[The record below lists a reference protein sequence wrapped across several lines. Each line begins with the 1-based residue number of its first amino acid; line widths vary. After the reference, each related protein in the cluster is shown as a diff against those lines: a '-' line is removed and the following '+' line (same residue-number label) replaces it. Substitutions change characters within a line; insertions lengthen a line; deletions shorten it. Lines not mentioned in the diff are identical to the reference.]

1 MRRTEQAQGLRLMKF
16 EEVYGRTRSRLLSQ
30 AEAAEVLGVSE
41 RTFRRWRDRYEAEG
55 AEGLYDCRLG
65 RVSARRAPVDEVV
78 RVLELFDTRYWDF
91 TAKHFHEKLVAE
103 HDCERSYNWVR
114 LTLQARGRMRAAPRR
129 GAHRRK
135 RPRRALPGMM
145 LHQDGSHHAWVPGRR
160 CDLIVTMDDA
170 TSEIYSAFLVEEEG
184 TASTFRALKQVFTDK
199 GMPSSL
205 YTDRGSHY
213 FHTPEAGGKVAKD
226 QHTQVGRALHQLGIE
241 HIAAYSPEARGRSER
256 AFGTLQDRLVKEL
269 ALAGIATV
277 EAADRFI
284 ADTYLPDHNR
294 RFATPPELEDSAF
307 VPLEHPGQIDDILC
321 RRTDRTVARDNT
333 VRYERRVLQIPAT
346 PARHHY
352 VKARVRV
359 HEYPDGTLA
368 LFHGPRCLARYTANG
383 EPIETPTRQAA

>member
-1 MRRTEQAQGLRLMKF
+1 MAATTSTRLRQAA
-16 EEVYGRTRSRLLSQ
+16 RSPRIN
-30 AEAAEVLGVSE
+30 
-41 RTFRRWRDRYEAEG
+41 T
-55 AEGLYDCRLG
+55 
-65 RVSARRAPVDEVV
+65 P
-78 RVLELFDTRYWDF
+78 
-91 TAKHFHEKLVAE
+91 
-103 HDCERSYNWVR
+103 RS
-114 LTLQARGRMRAAPRR
+114 AAP
-129 GAHRRK
+129 
-135 RPRRALPGMM
+135 
-145 LHQDGSHHAWVPGRR
+145 S
-160 CDLIVTMDDA
+160 I
-170 TSEIYSAFLVEEEG
+170 SSA
-184 TASTFRALKQVFTDK
+184 
-199 GMPSSL
+199 SS
-205 YTDRGSHY
+205 
-213 FHTPEAGGKVAKD
+213 
-226 QHTQVGRALHQLGIE
+226 